1 MRARRPVLACILAL
15 GAVAGV
21 IFAPAG
27 RAEPEECAVPA
38 EMTAA
43 TVRLARLAAR
53 IQAHEPVTI
62 VAIGGASTKGAA
74 AGSAELAYPSRLQQA
89 LAEWYPEV
97 PIKVVNK
104 GVPRQSAEQMFDR
117 FPSDVIAE
125 DPVLVVWETGIVDA
139 VRGVEIDDFAGAVQ
153 RGIDE
158 LKNRAVDIVLMD
170 MQFSRSTATVIDF
183 ERYLRTLHRM
193 GELNDVYVFPR
204 YAMMRYWSEQNVFNF
219 DSVAADDRA
228 KLAAKVYNC
237 IGSRLAAF
245 IRHAV
250 Q

>member
-1 MRARRPVLACILAL
+1 MSGRRPAILWLLAL
-15 GAVAGV
+15 GAIA
-21 IFAPAG
+21 ITMLPATG
-27 RAEPEECAVPA
+27 LAEAEECAVPA
-38 EMTAA
+38 EMTASA
-43 TVRLARLAAR
+43 ARLTRLAAR
-53 IQAHEPVTI
+53 LRAREPVTI

-74 AGSAELAYPSRLQQA
+74 AGSADLAYPNRLQQA
-89 LAEWYPEV
+89 LTEWFPDV
-97 PIKVVNK
+97 PFKVVNK

-158 LKNRAVDIVLMD
+158 LKNRAIDIVLMD

-183 ERYLRTLHRM
+183 DRYLRTLHRM

-204 YAMMRYWSEQNVFNF
+204 YAMMRYWSEENVFNF
-219 DSVAADDRA
+219 DNVAADDRA

-237 IGSRLAAF
+237 IARRLGEF